1 MKVKQENK
9 RIIYYSDE
17 LNDDFGN
24 IELKKD
30 DVSEKYKYERNF
42 FEKTFGNFLYWCVAK
57 PILGSYSLIKGMKIE
72 GKENLKEY
80 YKLLKEMNTGG
91 FIYANHVSNED
102 AFYIQC
108 LIINKKRVNVIANS
122 NILSSKI
129 LTFFTRQLGY
139 IPLANSLKGQAK
151 MMKGIEYYLKNR
163 KEHILIFPEAHIWPF
178 YTKIRPFKSAA
189 FHYPAKYN
197 TPVLPIVTTFKERKN
212 KNKKPRKVVKI
223 CKPIVPNKDLDSKSN
238 KEFLRNETYNSM
250 VAASLSYKQM
260 EYIKY
265 IKKEKNE
272 E

>member
-1 MKVKQENK
+1 MKIRKEDK
-9 RIIYYSDE
+9 RVIYYSDE

-24 IELKKD
+24 IDLNKIEVND
-30 DVSEKYKYERNF
+30 KYKYKRNL
-42 FEKTFGNFLYWCVAK
+42 FEKTFGNILYWCFAK
-57 PILGSYSLIKGMKIE
+57 PILGGYSLFNGMKVK

-80 YKLLKEMNTGG
+80 YKILKINKTGG

-108 LIINKKRVNVIANS
+108 LIINRKRVNVVANP
-122 NILSSKI
+122 NILSSKL

-139 IPLANSLKGQAK
+139 IPLATTFLNQAK
-151 MMKGIEYYLKNR
+151 MMKGIEYYLKKKR
-163 KEHILIFPEAHIWPF
+163 EHILIFPEAHIWPF

-197 TPVLPIVTTFKERKN
+197 APILPIVTTFKERKN
-212 KNKKPRKVVKI
+212 KNKKPRKVVII
-223 CKPIVPNKDLDSKSN
+223 CKPILPKEGYEIKEN
-238 KEFLRNETYNSM
+238 KEYLRNETYKEM
-250 VAASLSYKQM
+250 VEASSSYKQM

-265 IKKEKNE
+265 IKKEKE